1 MIPSRT
7 SQLNRGAGRRSLLPH
22 EIASMPALSL
32 NSPLPEK
39 PRLAAVCRAFL
50 QQPSLEVGIDDMVL
64 GYSSSSAFA
73 TVFKQVLG
81 EVPSRYF

>member
-1 MIPSRT
+1 
-7 SQLNRGAGRRSLLPH
+7 
-22 EIASMPALSL
+22 MPALSL
-32 NSPLPEK
+32 NSPLPAE
-39 PRLAAVCRAFL
+39 PRLAAVCCAFL